1 MTSMVKVYKFFGFG
15 DRIQKWLKS
24 IGTGRRACIITSP
37 GEVSK
42 TFELDKGH
50 AQGDSPSPLLYNF
63 AAQILLFKIAS
74 GSTACFN
81 VLKAEGEKHGLT
93 IATFNLLSCFNSSED
108 LAGIMSSTGL
118 PICREDV
125 EVHLTAAAYND
136 IAAVLSIQAEN
147 NDKKPVTGQV
157 RRRLA
162 SVIPSATA
170 ATPWSESQ
178 PGSAES

>member
-1 MTSMVKVYKFFGFG
+1 MSSRPK
-15 DRIQKWLKS
+15 
-24 IGTGRRACIITSP
+24 
-37 GEVSK
+37 
-42 TFELDKGH
+42 
-50 AQGDSPSPLLYNF
+50 
-63 AAQILLFKIAS
+63 
-74 GSTACFN
+74 
-81 VLKAEGEKHGLT
+81 GEKHGLT

-108 LAGIMSSTGL
+108 FAGIMSSTGL
-118 PICREDV
+118 PIWREDD

-147 NDKKPVTGQV
+147 NDKQPVTGQV

-170 ATPWSESQ
+170 ATPWPESQ